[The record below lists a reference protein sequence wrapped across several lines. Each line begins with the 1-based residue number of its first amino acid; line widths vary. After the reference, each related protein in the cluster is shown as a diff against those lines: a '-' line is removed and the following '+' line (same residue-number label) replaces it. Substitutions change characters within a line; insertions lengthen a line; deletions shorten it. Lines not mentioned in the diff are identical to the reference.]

1 MRLSATEVPKVRVVA
16 ALIQDPQ
23 YPQRYLVQQR
33 LPGGS
38 RGSLWEFPGGK
49 VEPRESDQAA
59 LIRECREELGV
70 ELTVGSDQWRGTH
83 HYRDLRVE
91 LVLYAATIR
100 AGVPRPLRAQQLRYL
115 SPKEMAELP
124 FCEADLPLIEA
135 LSTAESGPANN
146 DS

>member
-1 MRLSATEVPKVRVVA
+1 MRLSASEVPKVRVVA
-16 ALIQDPQ
+16 ALIQDPRC
-23 YPQRYLVQQR
+23 PQRYLVQQR

-83 HYRDLRVE
+83 HYRDLSVE

-100 AGVPRPLRAQQLRYL
+100 AGVPRPLRAQELRYL
-115 SPKEMAELP
+115 SPKEMTELP

-135 LSTAESGPANN
+135 LSMAESVPMS
-146 DS
+146 DDP

>member
-1 MRLSATEVPKVRVVA
+1 MRLSASRVPKVRVVA

-23 YPQRYLVQQR
+23 YPRRYLVQQR
-33 LPGGS
+33 MPGGS

-70 ELTVGSDQWRGTH
+70 ELTVGSRRWQAIH
-83 HYRDLRVE
+83 HYRDLWVE
-91 LVLYAATIR
+91 LVLYASTIR
-100 AGVPRPLRAQQLRYL
+100 AAVPRPLKAQQLRYL
-115 SPKEMAELP
+115 SAEEMTDLP
-124 FCEADLPLIEA
+124 FCEADLPLIDA
-135 LSTAESGPANN
+135 LRTADSGPANH

>member
-1 MRLSATEVPKVRVVA
+1 LKKSRVPQVRVVA
-16 ALIQDPQ
+16 ALIRDSQ
-23 YPQRYLVQQR
+23 YPWRYLVQQR

-70 ELTVGSDQWRGTH
+70 ELAVGSDQWRGIH
-83 HYRDLRVE
+83 HYRDLSVE

-115 SPKEMAELP
+115 SAMEMTELP

-135 LSTAESGPANN
+135 LRTKELARGNR
-146 DS
+146 